1 MNYSDKTNK
10 ELRDICKDR
19 NITGISKKT
28 KQELIDMIQQQD
40 ASNPASDATNTLSE
54 KILEDPNANVLTLCE
69 MPKSLDIEKM
79 KELVSSYMKSRTEY
93 YKHKG
98 RSPFVEDE
106 FSEYFTAQTT
116 QGTEIG
122 GGSCGMDVKTSIN
135 EGIDAMCVIMNGT
148 TSNEKSLMQNF
159 SSSGANLDTLFIEKK
174 DDEAI
179 QLFVDQYSKKLIKTK
194 NEKKLT
200 DLFILAF
207 ITTRIDVHIVC
218 FKINLENVK
227 NVSSGGFVNEKKAKC
242 VNINVN
248 NFIDPNHGKVVLYKS
263 KKRLELRLC
272 KKVIESEHAVKIY
285 TMN

>member
-159 SSSGANLDTLFIEKK
+159 SSSGANLDTLFI
-174 DDEAI
+174 
-179 QLFVDQYSKKLIKTK
+179 
-194 NEKKLT
+194 
-200 DLFILAF
+200 
-207 ITTRIDVHIVC
+207 
-218 FKINLENVK
+218 
-227 NVSSGGFVNEKKAKC
+227 
-242 VNINVN
+242 
-248 NFIDPNHGKVVLYKS
+248 
-263 KKRLELRLC
+263 
-272 KKVIESEHAVKIY
+272 
-285 TMN
+285 

>member
-1 MNYSDKTNK
+1 M
-10 ELRDICKDR
+10 
-19 NITGISKKT
+19 
-28 KQELIDMIQQQD
+28 
-40 ASNPASDATNTLSE
+40 
-54 KILEDPNANVLTLCE
+54 
-69 MPKSLDIEKM
+69 
-79 KELVSSYMKSRTEY
+79 
-93 YKHKG
+93 
-98 RSPFVEDE
+98 
-106 FSEYFTAQTT
+106 
-116 QGTEIG
+116 
-122 GGSCGMDVKTSIN
+122 
-135 EGIDAMCVIMNGT
+135 
-148 TSNEKSLMQNF
+148 
-159 SSSGANLDTLFIEKK
+159 
-174 DDEAI
+174 
-179 QLFVDQYSKKLIKTK
+179 FVDQYSKKLIKTK